1 MNNSFHVLVPGLL
14 EDCCDFPLPYLLA
27 KVEVFVMPK
36 IPLGADKEGSM
47 LIVARDIGKHEKQHL

>member
-1 MNNSFHVLVPGLL
+1 MPGLL